1 VRTGEPDTSTHAL
14 LSSATLA
21 RLPRAVARPA
31 YDREAI
37 LPGVVHFGPG
47 AFHRA
52 HQAWFFESLLPRDS
66 RWGICAVSLRSA
78 DVRNALGPQ
87 NNLYT
92 LAIRDQVVTYQVV
105 GAIKEVLVAP
115 QSTETVLQRL
125 CSPHTYVVTLT
136 VTEKGYCLAAD
147 GSLDLTHPDIRR
159 DVLQPRA
166 PHSVVGFLAEALR
179 RRRESHLAPF
189 IVVSCDNLSDNGTKL
204 ARATAQFAALA
215 DGGLA
220 AWIQNEVSF
229 PRTMVDSI
237 TPATTPALK
246 ESVAHALGV
255 RDGWPV
261 QREAFTQWVMED
273 GFRHTAPDW
282 QQVGITLTDDVAGY
296 ERAKLRLLNGA
307 HSTLAYM
314 GLLAGYATVAEAMQD
329 DELRA
334 FVRDLMTQDILPS
347 VRAPRGLDPLRYSD
361 AILAR
366 FMNPG
371 MRHEL
376 AQIACDG
383 SQKLP
388 IRLFGTIDEALDA
401 GRPVERLCV
410 PVAAWMQFV
419 RRTAVQGQPLND
431 PLAARLLDIG
441 RACEGN
447 GAADV
452 PAFLALDNLFP
463 AKLRADPRFTRGLI
477 KAYERWRK

>member
-1 VRTGEPDTSTHAL
+1 M
-14 LSSATLA
+14 
-21 RLPRAVARPA
+21 
-31 YDREAI
+31 
-37 LPGVVHFGPG
+37 PGVVHFGPG

-78 DVRNALGPQ
+78 ELRDALAPQ

-92 LAIRDQVVTYQVV
+92 LAIRDQVVRYRVMGV
-105 GAIKEVLVAP
+105 IKEILVAP
-115 QSTETVLQRL
+115 QSSEAVLQRL

-147 GSLDLTHPDIRR
+147 GSLDLAHPDIRC

-166 PHSVVGFLAEALR
+166 PHSVIGFLAEALR
-179 RRRESHLAPF
+179 RRRECHLAPF

-204 ARATAQFAALA
+204 ARATAQFAALT
-215 DGGLA
+215 DGAPA
-220 AWIQNEVSF
+220 AWIENEVSF

-237 TPATTPALK
+237 TPATTDALK
-246 ESVAHALGV
+246 ESVARALGV
-255 RDGWPV
+255 RDSWPV
-261 QREAFTQWVMED
+261 QREAFTQWVIED

-282 QQVGITLTDDVAGY
+282 QQAGITLTNDVAGY

-307 HSTLAYM
+307 HSTLAYL
-314 GLLAGYATVAEAMQD
+314 GLLAGYSTVAQAMQD
-329 DELRA
+329 DELRT
-334 FVRDLMTQDILPS
+334 FVRDLMTEDILPS
-347 VRAPRGLDPLRYSD
+347 VRAPRGLDPRQYVD
-361 AILAR
+361 AILSR

-388 IRLFGTIDEALDA
+388 IRLLGTIDAALEA

-410 PVAAWMQFV
+410 PIAAWMQFA
-419 RRTAVQGQPLND
+419 RRAAVKGQALSD

-447 GAADV
+447 GGVDV
-452 PAFLALDNLFP
+452 PAFLALDTVFP
-463 AKLRADPRFTRGLI
+463 AKLRADPRFTRALI
-477 KAYERWRK
+477 KAYDRWRN